1 MTDLITH
8 FREKEMVDK
17 GQDGRV
23 WSTRDR
29 YDSTLNC
36 WIEPRWGKEELTD
49 IRTPPIKE
57 WLGKLKHKPRKRKS
71 LSWSQERRNCFPLP
85 PQAKPRFVI

>member
-29 YDSTLNC
+29 CDSTLNC

-57 WLGKLKHKPRKRKS
+57 WLGKLKHKPRKRKAS
-71 LSWSQERRNCFPLP
+71 AGRKREGTAFPCPRKQSQDS
-85 PQAKPRFVI
+85 